1 MMTSLSQIGAPPARR
16 TSQIIFLA
24 GISMAMTVGV
34 LFQVTPALDAAT
46 VLYVYHGL
54 RGIGVEPVVLYGSL
68 TVAYGLMT
76 GVLLT
81 GFLVLFKSLIPREL
95 LLVMGCLSGLGLGYC
110 FSTWNTAHIWFW
122 CGNTTE
128 QEKQQVKHDHVQ
140 HFSTTGALTGLGIS
154 LLIIKLELDRQKK
167 FQQSLLIS
175 IQPGSS
181 Q

>member
-1 MMTSLSQIGAPPARR
+1 MTPPISQTGALSTQR

-24 GISMAMTVGV
+24 GISMAMAVGV

-54 RGIGVEPVVLYGSL
+54 RGIGLEPVVLYGSL

-81 GFLVLFKSLIPREL
+81 GLLVLFKSVIPKEL
-95 LLVMGCLSGLGLGYC
+95 LLVAGLVSGLGVGYC

-128 QEKQQVKHDHVQ
+128 QEKQQVKRDHVQ

-167 FQQSLLIS
+167 LQQSFGA
-175 IQPGSS
+175 GSPHFE
-181 Q
+181 